1 MLGGKLVLT
10 HFQLKE
16 IKNNMINQEWEFSFH
31 YNKSL
36 FRGKYYKDGKIK
48 WLSPSSIDLED
59 KKFLTTCVHDLMLYH
74 VYEDH

>member
-1 MLGGKLVLT
+1 MIT

-31 YNKSL
+31 YNKTL
-36 FRGKYYKDGKIK
+36 FRGKYFKDGHIK
-48 WLSPSSIDLED
+48 WLSPTSIEQED
-59 KKFLTTCVHDLMLYH
+59 ERFLTSCVHDLMLYH

>member
-1 MLGGKLVLT
+1 MLT

-36 FRGKYYKDGKIK
+36 FRGKYFKDGQIK
-48 WLSPSSIDLED
+48 WLSPSSIEQED
-59 KKFLTTCVHDLMLYH
+59 EKFLTTCVHDLMLYH